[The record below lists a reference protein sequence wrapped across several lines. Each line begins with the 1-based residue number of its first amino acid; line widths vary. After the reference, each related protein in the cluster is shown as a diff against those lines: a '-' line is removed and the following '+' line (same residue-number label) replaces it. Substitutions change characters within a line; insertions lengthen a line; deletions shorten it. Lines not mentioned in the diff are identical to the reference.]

1 MIALCPL
8 DNMEMKNNHN
18 DVEERIVMS
27 PIKKEKDYTVLRMER
42 VRAQDMDA
50 TDGSDKH
57 IAGGTH
63 TGLVVNKSIDESKMD
78 DCGPP
83 ELCLSFKVF
92 LINSETQSH
101 NQENRS
107 LKFWFTPD
115 VSEAHKMGFA
125 QQFFR
130 DLINPTNFPKDYIGF
145 IMKIMKLL
153 QMKYTNIRQIEVE
166 LKLVQ
171 QLSEPPARPTSK
183 NGVLISIGN
192 ECTDDKYY
200 YLRDI
205 QSTPLPYI
213 IHQSKSLTYSEP
225 MAPKPKLIGSV
236 SIDESFLGSIAELSE
251 EKVLELIE
259 SSYPNP
265 ISLADIANS
274 TQSTEEDVHF
284 HIQELLSKNLIKA
297 ISDGLFTRVTQ
308 NDTEVKLVRQ
318 MPKVVR
324 SEQPTIAIITAQYCE
339 KLAVDAM
346 IDNKDTY
353 VRYKTEG
360 ESNVYTLGN
369 IGVHRV
375 VSTKLPTVGHSRAA
389 MIAAGNTTTR
399 LLGTFQCVEYVF
411 LVGIGGGVPHYTDF
425 NRHVRLGDVVVS
437 APPDVLGEGV
447 RQKPF
452 VYIHCERMKNSPEE
466 RVNPIASPNAS
477 RDSNSVDNF
486 NFRFWC
492 PPSLELQTI
501 AKEIYEKGSE
511 TNDRVWEQYLQEGID
526 MLHESEPEFI
536 RPAPQTDKLY
546 MSIGTKDV
554 IEMAHPCPSTDAYD
568 PRSHGFP
575 KVHFG
580 AIGSG
585 RMAVKDEQ
593 IRQDIASKFGVMA
606 FDSEFDSVVESVFGN
621 RKDKYIFLRGIA
633 DYKDGSR
640 KKEWQP
646 YAALS
651 AAAYMKAIL
660 CALSPVEDN

>member
-1 MIALCPL
+1 
-8 DNMEMKNNHN
+8 MENNHN
-18 DVEERIVMS
+18 DISERIVMS
-27 PIKKEKDYTVLRMER
+27 PIKKDKDYTLLRMER
-42 VRAQDMDA
+42 VRAQDL
-50 TDGSDKH
+50 DGGDGANKH

-63 TGLVVNKSIDESKMD
+63 TGLVINKSIDESKLE
-78 DCGPP
+78 CSTPP
-83 ELCLSFKVF
+83 ELCLTFKVF
-92 LINSETQSH
+92 LINTETQTH

-107 LKFWFTPD
+107 LRFWFTTD

-130 DLINPTNFPKDYIGF
+130 DLINPTNFPRDYIGF

-153 QMKYTNIRQIEVE
+153 QMKYPNIRQIEVE

-171 QLSEPPARPTSK
+171 QMSEPPARPTSK
-183 NGVLISIGN
+183 NGILISIGN
-192 ECTDDKYY
+192 ECSDDKYY
-200 YLRDI
+200 YLRDL
-205 QSTPLPYI
+205 QSTPLPYT
-213 IHQSKSLTYSEP
+213 QRCKPLTYSEP
-225 MAPKPKLIGSV
+225 VAPKPNLGSV
-236 SIDESFLGSIAELSE
+236 SIDESFLGSIPELSE
-251 EKVLELIE
+251 ERVLELIE

-274 TQSTEEDVHF
+274 TQSTEEEVHF
-284 HIQELLSKNLIKA
+284 HIQELLSKNLIKPL
-297 ISDGLFTRVTQ
+297 SEGLFTRVTQ

-369 IGVHRV
+369 IGCHRV
-375 VSTKLPTVGHSRAA
+375 VSTKLPAVGHSRAA

-425 NRHVRLGDVVVS
+425 QRHVRLGDVVVS
-437 APPDVLGEGV
+437 CPPNLLDGDS
-447 RQKPF
+447 RQKEF

-466 RVNPIASPNAS
+466 RLNSPNLSKDA
-477 RDSNSVDNF
+477 NCIENF

-501 AKEIYEKGSE
+501 AKEIYEKGNQ
-511 TNDRVWEQYLQEGID
+511 TNDRVWEHYLQEGVD
-526 MLHESEPEFI
+526 MLRESEPDFV
-536 RPAPQTDKLY
+536 RPDPQTDKLY

-554 IEMAHPCPSTDAYD
+554 IEMAHPCPPNDTYD
-568 PRSHGFP
+568 PRSNGFP
-575 KVHFG
+575 KIHFG

-593 IRQDIASKFGVMA
+593 IRQDIASKYGVMA

-633 DYKDGSR
+633 DYKDGTR

-660 CALSPVEDN
+660 CALSPFEDN